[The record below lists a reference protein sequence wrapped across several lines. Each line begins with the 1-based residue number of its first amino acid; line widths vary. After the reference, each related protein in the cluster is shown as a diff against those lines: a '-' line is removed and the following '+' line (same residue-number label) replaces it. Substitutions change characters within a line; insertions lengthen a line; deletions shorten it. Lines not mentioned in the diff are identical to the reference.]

1 MGISCHVFLFNG
13 YFPIWNAYVFNALGA
28 PLLFMYTSLFTTFR
42 QWNPLHAYY
51 VFFNTPID
59 YIFFRWIAFLR
70 IDRCHLQLIHFT
82 LSVSI
87 DSINELKA
95 ISDMMKLIVDGN
107 DGGDRVCCSCS
118 YNDYYWI
125 HDANS
130 ANFFFISIVVW
141 NREASNSIYFCEC
154 LRGKRV
160 VDLEFLFL
168 NNINTCLHRSSLLS
182 VYLLRAFPLSLPLSL
197 CVARFATKLYLQCDA
212 YYSLF
217 SN

>member
-28 PLLFMYTSLFTTFR
+28 PLFYVHFTTFR

-51 VFFNTPID
+51 VFFNPPID

-118 YNDYYWI
+118 YNDYCIEYTTP
-125 HDANS
+125 A
-130 ANFFFISIVVW
+130 APMFFFISFVVW
-141 NREASNSIYFCEC
+141 NREASNSIYIFANVCVV
-154 LRGKRV
+154 RV
-160 VDLEFLFL
+160 
-168 NNINTCLHRSSLLS
+168 
-182 VYLLRAFPLSLPLSL
+182 
-197 CVARFATKLYLQCDA
+197 
-212 YYSLF
+212 
-217 SN
+217 